1 MKCMKLLNLIK
12 GKHITSNLKE
22 DIAINENTIKYR
34 KLVN

>member
-1 MKCMKLLNLIK
+1 MKLLNLIK
-12 GKHITSNLKE
+12 GKRITSNLKE